1 MTDPPLGFHSLTEE
15 VDRELDVAGDLPD
28 WLSGTLV
35 RNGPGAF
42 ELGEASVDHWFDG
55 LAMLT
60 AFTFDD
66 GVRYRN
72 RFLRTD
78 AYEAAACG
86 SFEAGFATGGSSL
99 RGRLQRLLFE
109 DPYDNTNVV
118 AERVGETYV
127 ALTETPRWVAFDPDT
142 LERRGHVQYDGPAP
156 SGQLSCAHLRRDP
169 ATGTLVNVETAFG
182 RTSRYHVHAVTG
194 PGERDH
200 VASIPVDEPAYM
212 HSFAL
217 TPNYVVLTE
226 FPFVVDPLGLLLP
239 GDQGPFVEQFEW
251 KPERGTRFLVVDRAS
266 GDVVADPRADAFF
279 GFHHVNA
286 YEGGEGPRPS
296 GHRPEAGE
304 ELVVDLETVP
314 SVDAIESLYLDALRA
329 GELDALA
336 GRLERFRV
344 DLDAGT
350 VQRRELYDGG
360 TALPTVPPERWT
372 RPYRY
377 AYAQGTDRPVSDW
390 PRTLVKVDVE
400 AGTATTFEDGG
411 TFLSEPIFVPRADGA
426 GADGDVPADRG
437 VVLAVALDR
446 EAERSDLLVL
456 DGETM
461 TERARAP
468 LPHAVPFDFHGRF
481 FPALTP

>member
-15 VDRELDVAGDLPD
+15 VDTELAVEGSLPE

-42 ELGEASVDHWFDG
+42 ELGGSSVDHWFDG

-66 GVRYRN
+66 GVHYRN

-78 AYEAAACG
+78 AYEAAVDGEFA
-86 SFEAGFATGGSSL
+86 AGFATGGSTL
-99 RGRLQRLLFE
+99 LGRLRQLLFE
-109 DPYDNTNVV
+109 EPYDNTNVV
-118 AERVGETYV
+118 AERVGDDYV
-127 ALTETPRWVAFDPDT
+127 AMTETPRWVAFDPET
-142 LERRGHVQYDGPAP
+142 LETRGHATYEGPAP

-169 ATGTLVNVETAFG
+169 RTDALVNVEVAFG
-182 RTSRYHVHAVTG
+182 RQCQYHVYELDAS
-194 PGERDH
+194 GERH
-200 VASIPVDEPAYM
+200 HLASVPVDEPAYM

-217 TPNYVVLTE
+217 TERYVVLTE
-226 FPFVVDPLGLLLP
+226 FPFVVDPMRFLLP
-239 GDQGPFVEQFEW
+239 GRQGAFVEQFEW
-251 KPERGTRFLVVDRAS
+251 KPEQGTRFVVVDRDA
-266 GDVVADPRADAFF
+266 GEVVAEPRTEAFF

-286 YEGGEGPRPS
+286 YEE
-296 GHRPEAGE
+296 GE

-314 SVDAIESLYLDALRA
+314 SVGAIESLSLSNLRE

-336 GRLERFRV
+336 GRPERFRV
-344 DLDAGT
+344 DLADGT
-350 VQRRELYDGG
+350 VDRRELYDRG
-360 TALPTVPPERWT
+360 TALPTVPRERWT

-377 AYAQGTDRPVSDW
+377 AYAQATDRPVTEW
-390 PRTLVKVDVE
+390 PRELVKVDVE
-400 AGTATTFEDGG
+400 TGEGTTFEDDGRNLG
-411 TFLSEPIFVPRADGA
+411 EPIFVPRP
-426 GADGDVPADRG
+426 DGDAEDDG
-437 VVLAVALDR
+437 VVLSVALDR
-446 EAERSDLLVL
+446 DAERSVLLVL

-481 FPALTP
+481 FPELG